1 MSEVDLYSKGTEKS
15 SQGHQVVVEHL
26 ILIKL
31 VSMPNTLGLSH
42 YDLKEPKGCGA
53 FSQVIKTLILA
64 DISLS
69 LNFKFLTICL
79 LK

>member
-1 MSEVDLYSKGTEKS
+1 MVIK
-15 SQGHQVVVEHL
+15 QVVVEHP

-42 YDLKEPKGCGA
+42 DDLKEPKGCGA

-69 LNFKFLTICL
+69 LNFKFLTISL